1 MWDKSKHEW
10 KQRLKGPATIIGRI
24 YSAHPGEGER
34 FYLRILL
41 NHVTGCTSS
50 EDIRTLSDGMICNTY
65 KEAARKRGLL
75 EDDQECDDCLTEA
88 ASCAMPSELRQ
99 LFVTLLFFNEP
110 ADPLVLWNKHKE
122 SLSEDFLFRAKAI
135 SPNLELDEHILNSA
149 LLDIEHRLEKQGKSL
164 TDFGGMPDPSH
175 TRSPHDQPRI
185 IQDQLGFNV
194 AEQAFIAETNVP
206 LLNPDQLEIFNC
218 IMTAINDSGVEQRA
232 FFIDGPGGTGKTYL
246 YNILLAKVRSQR
258 HIALATASSGIA
270 ALLLT
275 QCFLT
280 FSDFRTPSTFKIN
293 SRPPCVKET

>member
-1 MWDKSKHEW
+1 
-10 KQRLKGPATIIGRI
+10 
-24 YSAHPGEGER
+24 
-34 FYLRILL
+34 
-41 NHVTGCTSS
+41 
-50 EDIRTLSDGMICNTY
+50 
-65 KEAARKRGLL
+65 
-75 EDDQECDDCLTEA
+75 
-88 ASCAMPSELRQ
+88 MPSELRQ
-99 LFVTLLFFNEP
+99 HSVTLLLFNEP

-275 QCFLT
+275 AR
-280 FSDFRTPSTFKIN
+280 RTVH
-293 SRPPCVKET
+293 SRLKVLNYQFVTSLNKVHLLS